1 MPHLAPL
8 FRNAG
13 AVLIGA
19 TLAIAGTG
27 ADDRAERAAA
37 AAPTT
42 VRLHVGVPDRVFIGQ
57 PRDLLLKAFPGAES
71 SPFAGQKDAITVRS
85 KDGGI
90 SCVLTGNSDD
100 DFRVASV
107 GFNLEG
113 IYEGIGEGEWRTEAD
128 IGKGSTVND
137 LLAAYGQPADIID
150 KDKGARRRP
159 GSRPAPD
166 TPKLY
171 QYRNEDGT
179 VSTSFVVQSNR
190 VVRIVVNHLAPL
202 ERHLLRRSP
211 TEPAPVPGGSAPVP
225 EAPPSPASPPGSSP
239 PLPPPDRGAPPS

>member
-1 MPHLAPL
+1 MPHLAPM

-13 AVLIGA
+13 AALIGA
-19 TLAIAGTG
+19 ALAIVCTG
-27 ADDRAERAAA
+27 ADERAAA

-90 SCVLTGNSDD
+90 SCVLTGTSDE

-150 KDKGARRRP
+150 KGARRRP

-171 QYRNEDGT
+171 QYRNDDGT

-190 VVRIVVNHLAPL
+190 VVRIVVNHLEPL

-239 PLPPPDRGAPPS
+239 PQSPSDRGAPPS

>member
-1 MPHLAPL
+1 MPHLAPM

-13 AVLIGA
+13 AALIGA
-19 TLAIAGTG
+19 TLAIVCVGGDERT
-27 ADDRAERAAA
+27 ERAAA
-37 AAPTT
+37 AAPVT

-85 KDGGI
+85 KDAGI
-90 SCVLTGNSDD
+90 SCVLTGTSDE

-113 IYEGIGEGEWRTEAD
+113 TYEGIGEGEWRTEAG

-137 LLAAYGQPADIID
+137 LLAAHGQPADII
-150 KDKGARRRP
+150 DKGARRRP

-171 QYRNEDGT
+171 QYRNDDGT
-179 VSTSFVVQSNR
+179 ISTSFVVQSNR
-190 VVRIVVNHLAPL
+190 VVRIVVNHLGPL

-211 TEPAPVPGGSAPVP
+211 TEPAPVPGGSAPAP
-225 EAPPSPASPPGSSP
+225 EAPPSQASPPRPSP
-239 PLPPPDRGAPPS
+239 PQPPPDPGASPS